1 MFEGLKTLV
10 NKENL
15 QKIKAN
21 QRYLS
26 GEHSNNH
33 SVDSSPE
40 NSNEDDINDRIHVFN
55 RLTNSCN

>member
-10 NKENL
+10 NQENL
-15 QKIKAN
+15 QKIKDN

-33 SVDSSPE
+33 SVESIPE
-40 NSNEDDINDRIHVFN
+40 DFNEDDINDRIHVFN
-55 RLTNSCN
+55 MLTNSQN